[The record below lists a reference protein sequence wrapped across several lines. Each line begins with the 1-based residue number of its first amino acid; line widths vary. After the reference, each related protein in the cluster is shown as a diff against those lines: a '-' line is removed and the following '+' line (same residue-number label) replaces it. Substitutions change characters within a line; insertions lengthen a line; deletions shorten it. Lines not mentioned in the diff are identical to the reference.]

1 MGGGAK
7 EAGLAKEALSRFPAW
22 GVGDAARAF
31 REMLPGPSV
40 SLTNPAPALTISD
53 YG

>member
-7 EAGLAKEALSRFPAW
+7 GAGLAEGALSRFPAW

-31 REMLPGPSV
+31 RQLDKPCPSPY
-40 SLTNPAPALTISD
+40 N
-53 YG
+53 